1 MKLPSSD
8 SLNEVLVIRVNTAT
22 KKKLQELAKKNKYG
36 KNSSDVVRTLIESA
50 YSKRF

>member
-8 SLNEVLVIRVNTAT
+8 LNEVLVVRVNKAT
-22 KKKLQELAKKNKYG
+22 KQKLEQLAKKNKYG

-50 YSKRF
+50 YSRRF